1 MWKWGENR
9 KEIVT
14 EKITPVC
21 LSPGFKLFK
30 TLLCGRTLLRDENV
44 SRVQSHDRLLSET
57 GSFDCFGLPVAIEKT
72 RQSARNDCDLLL
84 GNVFL
89 RSFKVL
95 EATIPTA
102 NIRSWCSY
110 CSRNDVVVGGVNI
123 LWGIVMIDELIRNEE
138 TSSSD
143 VLFD

>member
-1 MWKWGENR
+1 
-9 KEIVT
+9 
-14 EKITPVC
+14 

-102 NIRSWCSY
+102 NIRSLCSY
-110 CSRNDVVVGGVNI
+110 CSCNDVVVGDSAGGVNI

>member
-1 MWKWGENR
+1 
-9 KEIVT
+9 
-14 EKITPVC
+14 